1 MIVSFLTSRY
11 ANSYLV
17 VDKNN
22 DAFLVDIGDRNEE
35 IKTYLKQHNFHLK
48 AILLTHG
55 HFDHIENIGEF
66 LDEDPSIAVYLHRL
80 EKDFLLNSHL
90 NLSMFGFK
98 GENFHF
104 SYQVKNLH
112 LVEDQE
118 IIKIG
123 EEEIKVIFTPFHT
136 QGSVCYYLKSEEVL
150 FSGDTL
156 FYSTI
161 GRSDLP
167 TSNPVLINNSLRKL
181 LLLDDQ
187 VIIYPGHGIKTTILR
202 EKKHNPNLIKL
213 FQGGKL
219 E

>member
-1 MIVSFLTSRY
+1 MIIPFLTSRY

-22 DAFLVDIGDRNEE
+22 DAFLIDIGDRNEE
-35 IKTYLKQHNFHLK
+35 IKEYLKKHNFHLK

-55 HFDHIENIGEF
+55 HFDHIENIGAF
-66 LDEDPSIAVYLHRL
+66 LDENPLIDVYIHRL

-90 NLSMFGFK
+90 NLSMFGQK
-98 GENFHF
+98 GENYHF
-104 SYQVKNLH
+104 SYRVENLH
-112 LVEDQE
+112 LIEDQDL
-118 IIKIG
+118 IKIG

-136 QGSVCYYLKSEEVL
+136 QGSVCYYLKNEEAL

-167 TSNPVLINNSLRKL
+167 TSNPSLIDSSLRKL
-181 LLLDDQ
+181 LSLNDR
-187 VIIYPGHGIKTTILR
+187 VIVYPGHGIKTTILR
-202 EKKHNPNLIKL
+202 EKKHNPNLINLLK
-213 FQGGKL
+213 
-219 E
+219 EEN